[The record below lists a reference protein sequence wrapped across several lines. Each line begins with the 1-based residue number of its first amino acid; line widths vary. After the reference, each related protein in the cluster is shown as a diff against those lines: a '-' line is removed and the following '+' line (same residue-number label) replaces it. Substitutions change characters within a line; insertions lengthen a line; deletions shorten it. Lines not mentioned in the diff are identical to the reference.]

1 MEIDMTREEAIVKLR
16 ALHTSYD
23 PESDHAEADKVLC
36 ELLTTL
42 GYEDVVIEFDNV
54 DKWYA

>member
-1 MEIDMTREEAIVKLR
+1 MTREEAIAKLR

-23 PESDHAEADKVLC
+23 PEIDHEEADKVIC
-36 ELLTTL
+36 ELLIAL